1 MKNAVARRRS
11 IVTASEER
19 KRMIGQMAKE
29 AGIIEDPQWLDRLD
43 EPVPLWVVLDM
54 MLKWID
60 RSESREGPYD

>member
-1 MKNAVARRRS
+1 M
-11 IVTASEER
+11 TASEER